1 MPGGTGCRDIH
12 GRPSTRLMR
21 SRSCPF
27 WTARINPLL
36 LRGLQAGL
44 VLGKGDKEKLN
55 IVALIGSGMYWAWF
69 DALFMGVFFI
79 SGNAGHLPEMAAVF
93 TFLVAALVYASVF
106 LAEEKVRKLLE
117 GKTSLAVIG
126 VLGIVGSVL
135 FIASGVT
142 FSWPL
147 LLAGGAFSGLFMGFL
162 GLCWGGVYC
171 KQGTKSTIQYLAGG
185 FAMAIVLDVP
195 LLFMIPI
202 ASSLSFAIM
211 PIASAILFVLTDPSL
226 KGYASPV
233 SAKFEGEKPATFMSR
248 YLGVSA
254 SILAAL
260 CLIMAGFGYL
270 QHLVSFSLVEI
281 NGGVIIQA
289 IRGIVAVG
297 SFAFLSSMPSRSS
310 VLYRVGLLAII
321 AGFAVM
327 AFLFGTDSFWIAGA
341 VIISGYT
348 VFDILKWAVFSSIA
362 SGQSKDSLKTIA
374 VMRTADA
381 VFYIV
386 GALVAILLGASPG
399 GTAFS
404 AQESTVVGYLMVIA
418 VVLLLSSEDIW
429 GLFMWKKA
437 ASAGGQQI
445 DLASYSEKWG
455 LTQRESDIL
464 VYLVAGRTKPWIAE
478 NLVISENT
486 VGTHVRHIYQ
496 KAGVHGRQELLDCLF
511 SGQSPDSREE

>member
-1 MPGGTGCRDIH
+1 M
-12 GRPSTRLMR
+12 S
-21 SRSCPF
+21 
-27 WTARINPLL
+27 
-36 LRGLQAGL
+36 RGLQAGL

-55 IVALIGSGMYWAWF
+55 VAALIGSGMYWAWF
-69 DALFMGVFFI
+69 DALFMGAFFS
-79 SGNAGHLPEMAAVF
+79 SGNAGHLPEMATVL
-93 TFLVAALVYASVF
+93 TFFVGALVYASVF
-106 LAEEKVRKLLE
+106 LAEAKVRKVLE
-117 GKTSLAVIG
+117 GKTALVAIG
-126 VLGIVGSVL
+126 VFGIVGSIL
-135 FIASGVT
+135 FIVSGMM

-147 LLAGGAFSGLFMGFL
+147 LLAGALLNGLFMGFL

-185 FAMAIVLDVP
+185 FAMAIALDAPLLLMVP
-195 LLFMIPI
+195 L

-211 PIASAILFVLTDPSL
+211 PIASAILFVLVDSSL
-226 KGYASPV
+226 KGYALPASP
-233 SAKFEGEKPATFMSR
+233 KPEGERPATFMAR

-254 SILAAL
+254 AILVAL
-260 CLIMAGFGYL
+260 CLVMGGFGYL
-270 QHLVSFSLVEI
+270 QHLMSFSLVEI
-281 NGGVIIQA
+281 NGGVIIQV
-289 IRGIVAVG
+289 IRGVVAVG
-297 SFAFLSSMPSRSS
+297 SFAFLAVLPSKSSI
-310 VLYRVGLLAII
+310 LYRVGLLAII

-327 AFLFGTDSFWIAGA
+327 TFLFGTDSFWVAGA
-341 VIISGYT
+341 IIISGYT
-348 VFDILKWAVFSSIA
+348 VFDILKWAVFA
-362 SGQSKDSLKTIA
+362 SVANGQSKDPLKTIA
-374 VMRTADA
+374 VMRIADA

-386 GALVAILLGASPG
+386 GASAAVLLGASPA

-404 AQESTVVGYLMVIA
+404 AQESTIVGYLMVVA

-429 GLFMWKKA
+429 GLFMWKRT

-464 VYLVAGRTKPWIAE
+464 AYLVAGRTKPWIAE

-496 KAGVHGRQELLDCLF
+496 KAGVHGRQELLDCLV

>member
-1 MPGGTGCRDIH
+1 M
-12 GRPSTRLMR
+12 
-21 SRSCPF
+21 
-27 WTARINPLL
+27 
-36 LRGLQAGL
+36 RGLQAGL
-44 VLGKGDKEKLN
+44 VLGKGDKGKLN
-55 IVALIGSGMYWAWF
+55 IAALIGSGMYWAWF
-69 DALFMGVFFI
+69 DALFMGAFFI
-79 SGNAGHLPEMAAVF
+79 AGNAGHLPEMAAVL
-93 TFLVAALVYASVF
+93 TFFVGALVYASVF
-106 LAEEKVRKLLE
+106 LAEEKARKVLE
-117 GKTSLAVIG
+117 GKTALGVIG
-126 VLGIVGSVL
+126 ALGVAGSIL
-135 FIASGVT
+135 FIVSGVT

-147 LLAGGAFSGLFMGFL
+147 LLAGGIFSGLFMGFL

-171 KQGTKSTIQYLAGG
+171 KQGTKSTVQYLAGG
-185 FAMAIVLDVP
+185 FAMAIV
-195 LLFMIPI
+195 
-202 ASSLSFAIM
+202 SSV
-211 PIASAILFVLTDPSL
+211 LFVLTDSSL

-233 SAKFEGEKPATFMSR
+233 SAKPEGEKPATFISR

-270 QHLVSFSLVEI
+270 QHLVSFSLAEI

-297 SFAFLSSMPSRSS
+297 SFAFLSTMPSRSS

-327 AFLFGTDSFWIAGA
+327 AFLFGTDLFWIAGA
-341 VIISGYT
+341 IIISGYT
-348 VFDILKWAVFSSIA
+348 VFDILKWAVFSSIVN
-362 SGQSKDSLKTIA
+362 GQSKDSLKTIA
-374 VMRTADA
+374 VMRIADA

-386 GALVAILLGASPG
+386 GALVAILLGASPE

-437 ASAGGQQI
+437 VSAGGQHI
-445 DLASYSEKWG
+445 DLASCSEKWG

-496 KAGVHGRQELLDCLF
+496 KAGVHGRQELLDCLLN
-511 SGQSPDSREE
+511 SQSPDSREE

>member
-1 MPGGTGCRDIH
+1 M
-12 GRPSTRLMR
+12 
-21 SRSCPF
+21 
-27 WTARINPLL
+27 

-106 LAEEKVRKLLE
+106 LAEEKVRKVLE
-117 GKTSLAVIG
+117 GKTALVVIG
-126 VLGIVGSVL
+126 ALGIVGSVL

-147 LLAGGAFSGLFMGFL
+147 LLAGGVFGGLFMGFL

-185 FAMAIVLDVP
+185 FAMAIVLDAP
-195 LLFMIPI
+195 LLFMIPV
-202 ASSLSFAIM
+202 ASSVSFAIM
-211 PIASAILFVLTDPSL
+211 PIVSSVLFVLTDASL
-226 KGYASPV
+226 KGYATPV
-233 SAKFEGEKPATFMSR
+233 SAKPEGEGPATFMSR

-260 CLIMAGFGYL
+260 CLVMAGFGYL

-297 SFAFLSSMPSRSS
+297 SFAFLSIAPSKSS

-362 SGQSKDSLKTIA
+362 NGQSKDSLKTIA

-381 VFYIV
+381 VFYIA
-386 GALVAILLGASPG
+386 GALVAILLGASPE

-511 SGQSPDSREE
+511 SSQSPDSREE

>member
-1 MPGGTGCRDIH
+1 
-12 GRPSTRLMR
+12 
-21 SRSCPF
+21 
-27 WTARINPLL
+27 
-36 LRGLQAGL
+36 
-44 VLGKGDKEKLN
+44 
-55 IVALIGSGMYWAWF
+55 
-69 DALFMGVFFI
+69 
-79 SGNAGHLPEMAAVF
+79 
-93 TFLVAALVYASVF
+93 
-106 LAEEKVRKLLE
+106 
-117 GKTSLAVIG
+117 
-126 VLGIVGSVL
+126 
-135 FIASGVT
+135 
-142 FSWPL
+142 
-147 LLAGGAFSGLFMGFL
+147 MGFL

-171 KQGTKSTIQYLAGG
+171 KQGAKSTIQYLAGG

-195 LLFMIPI
+195 LLFMIPV

-211 PIASAILFVLTDPSL
+211 PIVSSALFVLTDPSL

-233 SAKFEGEKPATFMSR
+233 SAKPEGEKPATFISR

-270 QHLVSFSLVEI
+270 QHLVSFSLAEI

-297 SFAFLSSMPSRSS
+297 SFAFLSTMPSRSS

-327 AFLFGTDSFWIAGA
+327 AFLFGTDLFWIAGA
-341 VIISGYT
+341 IIISGYT

-362 SGQSKDSLKTIA
+362 NGQSKDSLKTIA
-374 VMRTADA
+374 VMRIADA

-386 GALVAILLGASPG
+386 GALVAILLGASPE

-437 ASAGGQQI
+437 VSAGGQHI
-445 DLASYSEKWG
+445 DLASCSEKWG

-496 KAGVHGRQELLDCLF
+496 KAGVHGRQELLDCLLN
-511 SGQSPDSREE
+511 SQSPDSREE

>member
-1 MPGGTGCRDIH
+1 
-12 GRPSTRLMR
+12 
-21 SRSCPF
+21 
-27 WTARINPLL
+27 
-36 LRGLQAGL
+36 
-44 VLGKGDKEKLN
+44 
-55 IVALIGSGMYWAWF
+55 
-69 DALFMGVFFI
+69 
-79 SGNAGHLPEMAAVF
+79 MAAVF

-106 LAEEKVRKLLE
+106 LAEEKVRKVLE
-117 GKTSLAVIG
+117 GKTALAVIG

-142 FSWPL
+142 FSWSL

-195 LLFMIPI
+195 LLFMIPV
-202 ASSLSFAIM
+202 ASSVSFAIM
-211 PIASAILFVLTDPSL
+211 PIASSVLFVLTDVSL
-226 KGYASPV
+226 KGYATPV
-233 SAKFEGEKPATFMSR
+233 SAKPEGEGPATFMSR

-260 CLIMAGFGYL
+260 CLVMAGFGYL
-270 QHLVSFSLVEI
+270 QHLMSFSLVEI

-289 IRGIVAVG
+289 TRGVVAVG
-297 SFAFLSSMPSRSS
+297 SFVFLSIAPSKSS

-341 VIISGYT
+341 IIISGYT

-362 SGQSKDSLKTIA
+362 NGQSKDPLKTIA
-374 VMRTADA
+374 VMRIADA

-386 GALVAILLGASPG
+386 GALVAILLGASPA

-404 AQESTVVGYLMVIA
+404 AQEST
-418 VVLLLSSEDIW
+418 S
-429 GLFMWKKA
+429 
-437 ASAGGQQI
+437 
-445 DLASYSEKWG
+445 LA
-455 LTQRESDIL
+455 I
-464 VYLVAGRTKPWIAE
+464 
-478 NLVISENT
+478 
-486 VGTHVRHIYQ
+486 
-496 KAGVHGRQELLDCLF
+496 
-511 SGQSPDSREE
+511 

>member
-1 MPGGTGCRDIH
+1 M
-12 GRPSTRLMR
+12 
-21 SRSCPF
+21 
-27 WTARINPLL
+27 
-36 LRGLQAGL
+36 Q
-44 VLGKGDKEKLN
+44 
-55 IVALIGSGMYWAWF
+55 
-69 DALFMGVFFI
+69 
-79 SGNAGHLPEMAAVF
+79 
-93 TFLVAALVYASVF
+93 
-106 LAEEKVRKLLE
+106 
-117 GKTSLAVIG
+117 
-126 VLGIVGSVL
+126 
-135 FIASGVT
+135 
-142 FSWPL
+142 
-147 LLAGGAFSGLFMGFL
+147 
-162 GLCWGGVYC
+162 
-171 KQGTKSTIQYLAGG
+171 
-185 FAMAIVLDVP
+185 
-195 LLFMIPI
+195 
-202 ASSLSFAIM
+202 
-211 PIASAILFVLTDPSL
+211 
-226 KGYASPV
+226 
-233 SAKFEGEKPATFMSR
+233 GEKPATFMSR

-297 SFAFLSSMPSRSS
+297 SFAFLSTMPSKSS

-341 VIISGYT
+341 IIISGYT

-362 SGQSKDSLKTIA
+362 NGQSKDSLKTIA
-374 VMRTADA
+374 VMRIADA

-386 GALVAILLGASPG
+386 GALVAILLGASPE

-437 ASAGGQQI
+437 ALAGGQQI

-464 VYLVAGRTKPWIAE
+464 VYLIAGRTKPWIAE

-511 SGQSPDSREE
+511 SSQSPDSREE

>member
-1 MPGGTGCRDIH
+1 M
-12 GRPSTRLMR
+12 
-21 SRSCPF
+21 
-27 WTARINPLL
+27 
-36 LRGLQAGL
+36 RGLQAGL

-55 IVALIGSGMYWAWF
+55 IAALIGSGMYWAWF

-106 LAEEKVRKLLE
+106 LAKEKVRIVLE
-117 GKTSLAVIG
+117 RKTALVVIG
-126 VLGIVGSVL
+126 ALGIVGSVL

-142 FSWPL
+142 FSWSL

-211 PIASAILFVLTDPSL
+211 PIASAILFVLADPSL

-341 VIISGYT
+341 IIISGYT

-362 SGQSKDSLKTIA
+362 NGQSKDSLKTIA
-374 VMRTADA
+374 VMRIADA

-386 GALVAILLGASPG
+386 GALVAILLGASPA

-429 GLFMWKKA
+429 GFFMWKKA
-437 ASAGGQQI
+437 ASAGGRQI

-511 SGQSPDSREE
+511 SSQSPDSREE